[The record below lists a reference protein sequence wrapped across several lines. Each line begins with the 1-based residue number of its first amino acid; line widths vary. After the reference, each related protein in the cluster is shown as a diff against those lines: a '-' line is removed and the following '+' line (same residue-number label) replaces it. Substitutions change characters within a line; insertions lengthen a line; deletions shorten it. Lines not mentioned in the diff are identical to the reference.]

1 MAYPARY
8 AVFLEGHAMPGHTN
22 HAGRSNMSLD
32 GGYIG
37 SIDHA
42 IANLHVGRHQ
52 GRQQGIEE
60 GLEEGYQQGFEEGRV
75 SGWNEAT
82 AVANEKLREQL
93 AYTHQHFAE
102 KERIKAELVQQRE
115 LIDRLEA
122 KVAEL
127 ERENATLR
135 GENAKLRKT
144 DASLRELID
153 ALKGANQRLQEQ
165 VTELDAKIQER
176 TRQYADQLWQYNR
189 TLIFM
194 NSVRGVLEELTSD
207 RSPNAD
213 HVRQLFAEKYAHQV
227 SQGLKDGAIKAAP
240 EVDDEF
246 AKALPKTRKFIVDML
261 SSAESLK
268 EVSQEPEEDWVP

>member
-1 MAYPARY
+1 
-8 AVFLEGHAMPGHTN
+8 
-22 HAGRSNMSLD
+22 MSLD

-42 IANLHVGRHQ
+42 IANLHIGRHQ
-52 GRQQGIEE
+52 GHQQGIEE
-60 GLEEGYQQGFEEGRV
+60 GYRQGHQEGYNA
-75 SGWNEAT
+75 GWA
-82 AVANEKLREQL
+82 AGVAAGNVQILKQME
-93 AYTHQHFAE
+93 YTRQHIAE

-127 ERENATLR
+127 ERENA
-135 GENAKLRKT
+135 KLRKS
-144 DASLRELID
+144 DSDLRELIK

-165 VTELDAKIQER
+165 VADLDVKYQEKSRRLTE
-176 TRQYADQLWQYNR
+176 QLWQYNR
-189 TLIFM
+189 SLVFM

-213 HVRQLFAEKYAHQV
+213 HVRQLFTEKYAHQV
-227 SQGLKDGAIKAAP
+227 SQGLKEGAIKAAP

-261 SSAESLK
+261 SSAGSLN
-268 EVSQEPEEDWVP
+268 EVS

>member
-1 MAYPARY
+1 
-8 AVFLEGHAMPGHTN
+8 MPGHTN
-22 HAGRSNMSLD
+22 HAGISNMSLD

-42 IANLHVGRHQ
+42 ITNLHVGRHQ

-60 GLEEGYQQGFEEGRV
+60 GYQQGHQDGYN
-75 SGWNEAT
+75 SGWEAG
-82 AVANEKLREQL
+82 VAAGNVQIHKQMEFTR
-93 AYTHQHFAE
+93 QHITE
-102 KERIKAELVQQRE
+102 KERIKAELVRQRE
-115 LIDRLEA
+115 LIEQLEA

-127 ERENATLR
+127 ERENASLR
-135 GENAKLRKT
+135 GEKTKLRET

-176 TRQYADQLWQYNR
+176 TRQYTDQLWQYNR

-207 RSPNAD
+207 SSPNAD

-227 SQGLKDGAIKAAP
+227 SKGLKDGAIKAAP

-246 AKALPKTRKFIVDML
+246 AKSLPKTRKFIVDML

-268 EVSQEPEEDWVP
+268 EVSQEPEEDLVP

>member
-1 MAYPARY
+1 
-8 AVFLEGHAMPGHTN
+8 MPGHTN

-42 IANLHVGRHQ
+42 IANLHIGRHQ

-60 GLEEGYQQGFEEGRV
+60 GYRQGHQAGYNA
-75 SGWNEAT
+75 GWDAG
-82 AVANEKLREQL
+82 VAAGNVQILKQME
-93 AYTHQHFAE
+93 YTRQHIAE

-115 LIDRLEA
+115 LIE
-122 KVAEL
+122 V
-127 ERENATLR
+127 
-135 GENAKLRKT
+135 
-144 DASLRELID
+144 
-153 ALKGANQRLQEQ
+153 LKGANQRLQEQ
-165 VTELDAKIQER
+165 VTELDAKFQER
-176 TRQYADQLWQYNR
+176 RRQYVDQLWQYNR
-189 TLIFM
+189 ALIFV
-194 NSVRGVLEELTSD
+194 NSVREVLEELTSD

-227 SQGLKDGAIKAAP
+227 SQGLKEGAIKAAP

-261 SSAESLK
+261 SSAGSLK
-268 EVSQEPEEDWVP
+268 EVS

>member
-1 MAYPARY
+1 
-8 AVFLEGHAMPGHTN
+8 
-22 HAGRSNMSLD
+22 MSLD

-135 GENAKLRKT
+135 VENAKLRKT

-213 HVRQLFAEKYAHQV
+213 HVRHLFAEKYAHQV

>member
-1 MAYPARY
+1 
-8 AVFLEGHAMPGHTN
+8 
-22 HAGRSNMSLD
+22 MSLD

-60 GLEEGYQQGFEEGRV
+60 GYRQGHQAGYNA
-75 SGWNEAT
+75 GWDAG
-82 AVANEKLREQL
+82 VAAGNVQILKQME
-93 AYTHQHFAE
+93 YTRQHIAE

-115 LIDRLEA
+115 LIE
-122 KVAEL
+122 V
-127 ERENATLR
+127 
-135 GENAKLRKT
+135 
-144 DASLRELID
+144 
-153 ALKGANQRLQEQ
+153 LKGANQRLQEQ
-165 VTELDAKIQER
+165 VTELDAKFQER
-176 TRQYADQLWQYNR
+176 RRQYVDQLWQYNR
-189 TLIFM
+189 ALIFV
-194 NSVRGVLEELTSD
+194 NSVREVLEELTSD

-227 SQGLKDGAIKAAP
+227 SQGLKEGAIKAAP

-261 SSAESLK
+261 SSAGSLK
-268 EVSQEPEEDWVP
+268 EVS